1 MNKWNECFS
10 LRIERLFDKLQMEM
24 GEKHYVWK
32 GWAEFKEVEI
42 DFEEFQTAYLVE
54 VRENFANQEDKAGKS
69 IKSYFGEDPN
79 ASIEDL

>member
-1 MNKWNECFS
+1 
-10 LRIERLFDKLQMEM
+10 M

-32 GWAEFKEVEI
+32 GWAEFKLVEI

-54 VRENFANQEDKAGKS
+54 VRENFAKLEDKEGQS

-79 ASIEDL
+79 SSIEDL